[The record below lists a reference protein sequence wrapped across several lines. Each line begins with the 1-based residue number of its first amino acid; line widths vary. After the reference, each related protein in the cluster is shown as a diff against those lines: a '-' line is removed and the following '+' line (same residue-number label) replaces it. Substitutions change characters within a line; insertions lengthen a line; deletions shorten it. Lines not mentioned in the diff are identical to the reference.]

1 MLQLDLFD
9 TTTSTTNHEI
19 TISPA
24 QHEIMQALVSGD
36 LQRATQLID
45 LQHDTDLDLQQEA
58 AMQNQIQETIDFIK
72 HLKKLMDNANNLQE
86 QDLLAEAI
94 ASAEMDLM
102 HLGYHQQKPNIIGV
116 GIGSTP

>member
-24 QHEIMQALVSGD
+24 QYEIMQALVSGD
-36 LQRATQLID
+36 LDRATQLID

-58 AMQNQIQETIDFIK
+58 AMENQIQETKDFIK
-72 HLKKLMDNANNLQE
+72 HLKKLLDNATNLQE
-86 QDLLAEAI
+86 IDLLAETI

-102 HLGYHQQKPNIIGV
+102 RLGYYQ
-116 GIGSTP
+116 